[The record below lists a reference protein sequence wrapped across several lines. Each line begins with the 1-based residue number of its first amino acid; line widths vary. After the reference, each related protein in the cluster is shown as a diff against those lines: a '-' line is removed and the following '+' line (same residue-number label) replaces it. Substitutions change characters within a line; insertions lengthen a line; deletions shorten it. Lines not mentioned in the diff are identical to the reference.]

1 MNRLG
6 ETESTP
12 KKRPLKVED
21 IVLKD
26 AITKS
31 GRKVRRPAHLDSPE
45 RAGCASPSETRKSTA
60 PRAKKDT
67 EAAGTP
73 GKRAAAKDPASPEE
87 VRRSRKTITSAR
99 KAVKEPAGTPKRDEP
114 KEPKPSA
121 STVDEGAGISK
132 SGRKIKVPVKLMEF
146 ESEVLTSPRK
156 ILVSEREEPTKV
168 KAAKTPGRAKTPAK
182 AAVSTNAG
190 EDEAKQR
197 KTPGRRAKSVVPDE
211 PEAEKKSVALAART
225 PRRKAATALF
235 GDEAADALRPESPV
249 PELQSLPKTPGKRAA
264 KSLMGGSAVKT
275 LRTDSPPTA
284 ETIPPKTPG
293 RLGRPKAVA
302 VDKDGKSGSETDA
315 KDNIKAA
322 PTPGRRAGRSTI
334 NVAAKLSREESPTLE
349 LVVPKTPGR
358 RVGKS
363 VVNVLHAESAIVEQV
378 APKTPGRRK
387 MDAVVDT
394 DNDLSEVNV
403 SKRVTKTPGRRLDK
417 KEKLLS
423 EEQISDTD
431 STCSASHKPDSAIQ
445 KDPSLA
451 SEEALSRSGRKIKP
465 KRVFGFE
472 MTMEPTVSDGKAL
485 NDSRRKRK
493 VDSTDEASIET
504 ILSPTKK
511 KNTGSASAKVE
522 TPKQSSGLDSVAES
536 VQIENTPDGT
546 VSRSGR
552 KIKPKKMFGFEDGDS
567 DSFVHITGSFSP
579 TLIDEKMDEAS
590 GVDGTVQKHA
600 SETAKTNA
608 TGTPSKSVPLSAK
621 IAKKASTL
629 PVEIDP
635 QQVKERKQNDFITRR
650 GVDDHH
656 HSSDQTDCVQIGT
669 EPVILRTSIG
679 FGKPTTAKEMPL
691 VESAKLKGDAK
702 ATESVTPKRDKTV
715 EDGSS
720 SRSGRKIIPKKFFDA
735 DDVPSSGRKSKVA
748 VPSAQGK
755 LPVLTPEEGETEQ
768 ATPSVEQE
776 IAAEGSVSLQMEI
789 AEDSAVKG
797 EAGGDSVSVEGVS
810 AEETNVYVGT
820 KQAEEPNVVTK
831 ETLESG
837 IDTATKLET
846 EYETPPA
853 PVDEEQQQIGKG
865 IEQEDCFK
873 DGDSVSR
880 ADIVEVG
887 MDSKKQE
894 DEINAQEEKPEHNV
908 ESIAPVETNESP
920 SSQQTDTAP
929 VISDEQ
935 PNRPDGEASGK
946 TGDILSSDKIDNVIS
961 EAERSESTIKQHVEG
976 EGAALI
982 ETSLEQQN
990 KETSTVEKTLE
1001 SITNSATDNEMNTTN
1016 DCKTVPE
1023 NNVDESAPNA
1033 VVEEPG
1039 SERVSEGVPTANVIS
1054 KVATPE
1060 DDEML
1065 VNTSFGGIEYLED
1078 QVNNIAEC
1086 IKNPS
1091 PTHEASDASMLE
1103 ESTDPSSNPST
1114 VTMPAVNEMNET
1126 FSPVKPN
1133 QVSSSSGVPV
1143 IDITADTPRPVV
1155 AVAAAATAAATP
1167 RTPES
1172 ISAVQASADKCS
1184 PDKPPEI
1191 IEIMD
1196 SPAVAAFCNE
1206 KNTELLRSEK
1216 GGSVTSTPK
1225 LVVSLDEEAHETQE
1239 ELQRA
1244 GRKRSLSTSA
1254 VDTTMKRNVT
1264 FHSPANSTVLVETI
1278 DERLVQKSLQGQQ
1291 QQERAEG
1298 NESSHGTS
1306 IGEKLRKPRK
1316 RSLSEHKSSD
1326 LKRNNKISKLPNF
1339 KNIHA
1344 NHFNRME
1351 SIADFMKRKETRAKH
1366 ILASASPATKIPAR
1380 PVVATNDSSTAEA
1393 PLSGKKE
1400 ASSSTTK
1407 PFLFKSAGGGG
1418 IPVPSAGLFVSGI
1431 KGAPSTST
1439 AVKAPGAADRHV
1451 PSTTTATSTTAKKP
1465 IRSDADKMANRLKQF
1480 QATFK
1485 PKHIAPDT
1493 SAASAGASGAA
1504 ITSAVG
1510 GHPVEQLRS
1519 KQLKILKGVRTN
1531 RRFELQM
1538 KHRDQQQ

>member
-31 GRKVRRPAHLDSPE
+31 GRKVKRPAHLDSPE

-87 VRRSRKTITSAR
+87 VRPSRKTITSAR
-99 KAVKEPAGTPKRDEP
+99 KAVKEPADTPKRNEP

-156 ILVSEREEPTKV
+156 TLVSEREVPTKV

-182 AAVSTNAG
+182 AAVSNKAG
-190 EDEAKQR
+190 ADEAKQR
-197 KTPGRRAKSVVPDE
+197 KTPGRRAKSVVPEE
-211 PEAEKKSVALAART
+211 PEAEKNSVALAART

-235 GDEAADALRPESPV
+235 GNEAADALRPESPV
-249 PELQSLPKTPGKRAA
+249 PELQSLLKTPGKRAV
-264 KSLMGGSAVKT
+264 KSLMSGSAVKT
-275 LRTDSPPTA
+275 LRTDSPPTD

-293 RLGRPKAVA
+293 RLGRPKSVA
-302 VDKDGKSGSETDA
+302 VDKEGKSGSETDP
-315 KDNIKAA
+315 KDSIKAA

-363 VVNVLHAESAIVEQV
+363 VVNVLHAESAIAEQA

-394 DNDLSEVNV
+394 ENDL

-423 EEQISDTD
+423 EEQTSDTD
-431 STCSASHKPDSAIQ
+431 STGSASLKPDSAIQ

-451 SEEALSRSGRKIKP
+451 SEDALSRSGRKIKP
-465 KRVFGFE
+465 KRVFEFE
-472 MTMEPTVSDGKAL
+472 MDKQTMEPPVSDGKAL
-485 NDSRRKRK
+485 NDGRRKRK

-511 KNTGSASAKVE
+511 KNTASASGKVE
-522 TPKQSSGLDSVAES
+522 TPKQCSGLDSVVES
-536 VQIENTPDGT
+536 VQIENIPDGA

-567 DSFVHITGSFSP
+567 DSFVHITGSSSP

-590 GVDGTVQKHA
+590 SIDGTVQKHA
-600 SETAKTNA
+600 SEVAKTNA

-629 PVEIDP
+629 PVEIDT
-635 QQVKERKQNDFITRR
+635 QVKEQKQNDFITRR

-691 VESAKLKGDAK
+691 VESATLKGDAK

-735 DDVPSSGRKSKVA
+735 DDVPSAGRKSKVA
-748 VPSAQGK
+748 VPSVQGK

-768 ATPSVEQE
+768 ATHSVEQE
-776 IAAEGSVSLQMEI
+776 IAAEGSAFLQMEI

-810 AEETNVYVGT
+810 AEEINVYVGT
-820 KQAEEPNVVTK
+820 EHAEEPNVLTK
-831 ETLESG
+831 ETLESD
-837 IDTATKLET
+837 IDIATKLET

-853 PVDEEQQQIGKG
+853 PVDEEQQQIGEGK
-865 IEQEDCFK
+865 EQEDCFK

-887 MDSKKQE
+887 IDSKKGSKE
-894 DEINAQEEKPEHNV
+894 GEINAQEEKPEHNV
-908 ESIAPVETNESP
+908 DSIAPVETKESP

-935 PNRPDGEASGK
+935 PNRPDGEASGE
-946 TGDILSSDKIDNVIS
+946 TGDIILSSDKIDKVIL
-961 EAERSESTIKQHVEG
+961 EAERSESSIKQLVEG

-990 KETSTVEKTLE
+990 KETLTVEKTLE

-1016 DCKTVPE
+1016 DCDTVPE
-1023 NNVDESAPNA
+1023 KNVDESAPKA

-1039 SERVSEGVPTANVIS
+1039 SERVSEDVPTENVIS
-1054 KVATPE
+1054 KVATSE

-1065 VNTSFGGIEYLED
+1065 AKNSLGGIEYLED

-1086 IKNPS
+1086 IKKSS

-1103 ESTDPSSNPST
+1103 ESTDPSSNSST

-1126 FSPVKPN
+1126 FSPVKLN

-1143 IDITADTPRPVV
+1143 IDITTDTPRPVV
-1155 AVAAAATAAATP
+1155 AVAAAATAATP
-1167 RTPES
+1167 RTPEYK
-1172 ISAVQASADKCS
+1172 SAVQASADKCS

-1196 SPAVAAFCNE
+1196 SPAVAAFCYE
-1206 KNTELLRSEK
+1206 KNTELLRSEN
-1216 GGSVTSTPK
+1216 GGSATSTPK
-1225 LVVSLDEEAHETQE
+1225 LVVSLEEEAHETQE

-1264 FHSPANSTVLVETI
+1264 FHSPANITVLVETI

-1380 PVVATNDSSTAEA
+1380 PVAATIDSSTAEA
-1393 PLSGKKE
+1393 PLSSKKE
-1400 ASSSTTK
+1400 ASSSTAK

-1431 KGAPSTST
+1431 KGAPSTTT

-1485 PKHIAPDT
+1485 PKHIAPDA
-1493 SAASAGASGAA
+1493 SAASTAASGAT

-1519 KQLKILKGVRTN
+1519 KQSKILKGVRTN

>member
-87 VRRSRKTITSAR
+87 VRRSRKTITSGR
-99 KAVKEPAGTPKRDEP
+99 KAVTEPAGTPKRDEP

-156 ILVSEREEPTKV
+156 TLVSEREEPTKV
-168 KAAKTPGRAKTPAK
+168 NAAKTPGRAKTPAK

-211 PEAEKKSVALAART
+211 PEAEKKGVALAART

-249 PELQSLPKTPGKRAA
+249 LEQQSLPKTPGKRTA

-275 LRTDSPPTA
+275 FRTDSPPTD
-284 ETIPPKTPG
+284 ETILPKTPG

-334 NVAAKLSREESPTLE
+334 NVAEKLSREERPTLE

-363 VVNVLHAESAIVEQV
+363 VVNVLHAESTIAEQA

-387 MDAVVDT
+387 IDAVVDT
-394 DNDLSEVNV
+394 ENDLTEVNV

-417 KEKLLS
+417 KDKLLS

-431 STCSASHKPDSAIQ
+431 STGSASHKPDSAIQ

-485 NDSRRKRK
+485 NDGRRKRK

-511 KNTGSASAKVE
+511 KNSGSASGKVE
-522 TPKQSSGLDSVAES
+522 TPKQCSGLDSVAEL
-536 VQIENTPDGT
+536 VQIESNTPDGT

-567 DSFVHITGSFSP
+567 DSFVHITGSSP
-579 TLIDEKMDEAS
+579 TLIDDKIDEAS
-590 GVDGTVQKHA
+590 GRNVQKHA
-600 SETAKTNA
+600 SEVAKTNA
-608 TGTPSKSVPLSAK
+608 TGTPFKSVPLSEK

-691 VESAKLKGDAK
+691 VESATLKGDAK
-702 ATESVTPKRDKTV
+702 ATESVTPKSDKTV

-735 DDVPSSGRKSKVA
+735 DDVPSAGRKSKVA
-748 VPSAQGK
+748 VLSVQGK
-755 LPVLTPEEGETEQ
+755 LPALTPEEGKTEQ

-776 IAAEGSVSLQMEI
+776 IAAEGSVSSQMEI
-789 AEDSAVKG
+789 AGDAAVKG
-797 EAGGDSVSVEGVS
+797 EAGGDGVSVEGVS

-820 KQAEEPNVVTK
+820 KQAAEPNVVTK

-837 IDTATKLET
+837 VDIATKLET

-853 PVDEEQQQIGKG
+853 PVDEEQQQIGEGKG
-865 IEQEDCFK
+865 QEDCFK

-887 MDSKKQE
+887 INSKKQE

-908 ESIAPVETNESP
+908 ESIAPVETKESP
-920 SSQQTDTAP
+920 SSQQTTTAP

-935 PNRPDGEASGK
+935 PNRPDGEASGE
-946 TGDILSSDKIDNVIS
+946 TGDILSSDKIDNVILA
-961 EAERSESTIKQHVEG
+961 AERPESAITLHVEG
-976 EGAALI
+976 EGTALI

-990 KETSTVEKTLE
+990 KETPTVEKTLE

-1016 DCKTVPE
+1016 DCDAVPE
-1023 NNVDESAPNA
+1023 KNVDESAPKA
-1033 VVEEPG
+1033 VVEEP
-1039 SERVSEGVPTANVIS
+1039 VSEQVSEDIPTENVIS

-1065 VNTSFGGIEYLED
+1065 ANTSFGGIEYVED

-1086 IKNPS
+1086 VKNPS

-1103 ESTDPSSNPST
+1103 ESTNPSSNPST

-1143 IDITADTPRPVV
+1143 VDITADTPRPLV
-1155 AVAAAATAAATP
+1155 AVAAAAAAAATP

-1172 ISAVQASADKCS
+1172 KSAVQASEDKCS

-1191 IEIMD
+1191 IEILD

-1216 GGSVTSTPK
+1216 SATSTPK
-1225 LVVSLDEEAHETQE
+1225 LVVSLDEEAHETQD

-1278 DERLVQKSLQGQQ
+1278 DERLIQKSLQGQQ
-1291 QQERAEG
+1291 QQRAEG

-1380 PVVATNDSSTAEA
+1380 PVAATNEFSTAEA
-1393 PLSGKKE
+1393 PLSSKKE
-1400 ASSSTTK
+1400 ASSSTAK

-1439 AVKAPGAADRHV
+1439 AAKAPGAADRHV
-1451 PSTTTATSTTAKKP
+1451 PSTTTATSTAKKP

-1538 KHRDQQQ
+1538 KHRDQQQQ